1 MAVPGDE
8 SCFVGSG
15 CSGILLLQSEAGGI
29 SRIGEK
35 KDSKIMKMLTWSGI
49 PLGASL
55 AWGLFAV

>member
-35 KDSKIMKMLTWSGI
+35 KDSKIMKMLT
-49 PLGASL
+49 
-55 AWGLFAV
+55 FV

>member
-35 KDSKIMKMLTWSGI
+35 KIVK
-49 PLGASL
+49 SL
-55 AWGLFAV
+55 RC